1 MTTEQITLKLTING
15 EEFIAPPPKMK
26 MLKRVMGF
34 NMRYQ
39 NGDVD
44 LNTPDGIDAF
54 FQLIVDIIGND
65 ALTVEILEDLE
76 ISEFS
81 QTFTLQRVNEWI
93 NQFFAQKKMQ
103 ETQEVSTMRE
113 RQKSNTKSS

>member
-1 MTTEQITLKLTING
+1 MSEKVILSLTING
-15 EEFIAPPPKMK
+15 EEFIAPPPRMK

-39 NGDVD
+39 DGDID

-54 FQLIVDIIGND
+54 FQLIVDIIGNED
-65 ALTVEILEDLE
+65 LTIEKLEELE

-81 QTFTLQRVNEWI
+81 TVFTLQKVNDWI

-103 ETQEVSTMRE
+103 ETQETSKMRK
-113 RQKSNTKSS
+113 RQKSNTSK

>member
-1 MTTEQITLKLTING
+1 MATEPIKLSLTING

-26 MLKRVMGF
+26 MLKRVMDF

-39 NGDVD
+39 AEEID

-65 ALTVEILEDLE
+65 DLTIEKLEELE

-81 QTFTLQRVNEWI
+81 QVFTLQRVNEWI

-113 RQKSNTKSS
+113 RQKSNTKS